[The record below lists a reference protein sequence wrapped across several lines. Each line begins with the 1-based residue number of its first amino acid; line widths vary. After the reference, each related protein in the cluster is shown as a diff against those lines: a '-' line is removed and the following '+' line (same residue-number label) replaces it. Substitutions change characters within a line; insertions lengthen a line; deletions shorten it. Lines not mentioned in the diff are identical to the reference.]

1 MLTRSISL
9 PRLAILG
16 EGFFVLIALVWARW
30 RETSF
35 VLGGAVQGVVIGVVA
50 AGGLG
55 AVNYYLLFGA
65 PDMAGLRSIR
75 RFYAETLKPI
85 FGNVSPTEI
94 TVISLAAG
102 IGEELLFRGV
112 LQAEMGLVSAS
123 VIFGLLHM
131 SGASTVVF
139 GCWVM
144 LMGGVLGGLA
154 IWTGGLMAPIV
165 AHAVYDAAAMSYI
178 RWDVECGKV
187 ESPELGVEGPKS

>member
-1 MLTRSISL
+1 VLTRSISL

-85 FGNVSPTEI
+85 FGN
-94 TVISLAAG
+94 
-102 IGEELLFRGV
+102 
-112 LQAEMGLVSAS
+112 
-123 VIFGLLHM
+123 
-131 SGASTVVF
+131 
-139 GCWVM
+139 
-144 LMGGVLGGLA
+144 
-154 IWTGGLMAPIV
+154 
-165 AHAVYDAAAMSYI
+165 
-178 RWDVECGKV
+178 
-187 ESPELGVEGPKS
+187 

>member
-1 MLTRSISL
+1 MLMRSISL
-9 PRLAILG
+9 LCLAILG
-16 EGFFVLIALVWARW
+16 EGLFVLIALVWARW

-35 VLGGAVQGVVIGVVA
+35 VFGGAVEGVVIGVVA

-55 AVNYYLLFGA
+55 AANYYLLCGA
-65 PDMAGLRSIR
+65 PDMAGVRSIR
-75 RFYAETLKPI
+75 RFYAERLKPI
-85 FGNVSPTEI
+85 FENLSSTEI

-123 VIFGLLHM
+123 VIFGFLHM
-131 SGASTVVF
+131 AGTSTVVY

-154 IWTGGLMAPIV
+154 IWTGGLVAPIV

-178 RWDVECGKV
+178 RWDVGCGRV
-187 ESPELGVEGPKS
+187 ESRELKVEGPKS